1 MFAEERRDKI
11 FELIKDGK
19 AVAVNELCD
28 IFNVSSSTIRRDLQQ
43 LEDSGLINR
52 THGGAV
58 VAEGRKFEPSF
69 IEKEKEHPN
78 AKKKIAKQALEL
90 IEDGDTIILDAG
102 TTTTELARLLEELSD
117 LTIVTNA
124 TNIALELSTSK
135 HQIILTGGILK
146 KKTLAM
152 VGPIAELN
160 LRNLNPD
167 KVFLGANG
175 ITLSDGLTTPDLVE
189 ANTKKAMLERAKEV
203 IILADH
209 SKFGETAFVKIAEI
223 KDIDTIITDRD
234 LNRETLKKFKENVE
248 IILA

>member
-1 MFAEERRDKI
+1 M
-11 FELIKDGK
+11 
-19 AVAVNELCD
+19 
-28 IFNVSSSTIRRDLQQ
+28 
-43 LEDSGLINR
+43 
-52 THGGAV
+52 
-58 VAEGRKFEPSF
+58 
-69 IEKEKEHPN
+69 
-78 AKKKIAKQALEL
+78 
-90 IEDGDTIILDAG
+90 
-102 TTTTELARLLEELSD
+102 LL
-117 LTIVTNA
+117 
-124 TNIALELSTSK
+124 
-135 HQIILTGGILK
+135 
-146 KKTLAM
+146 M

-234 LNRETLKKFKENVE
+234 LNRETLKKFKDNVE